1 MKFLKSMSLEN
12 KLRSIGVIKLI
23 VVSMVHAHITLPMPV
38 IVPLFALAV
47 GLFIFA
53 HVKDTIKKKAT

>member
-23 VVSMVHAHITLPMPV
+23 VVSMGTL
-38 IVPLFALAV
+38 I
-47 GLFIFA
+47 
-53 HVKDTIKKKAT
+53 